1 MSGFFSWMLD
11 NGWNVDTGAAETFHF
26 WWPWIGFCVGALVLY
41 FYYLLEGRKRF
52 VKGRTLPIHK
62 YILDRVSNQVALL
75 AFVGLFIIAGRALF
89 VNTFFAYRFWRYG
102 WLAWG
107 AALAVYWLVYF
118 IRHYHD
124 DAARW
129 IAHQTNA
136 RYIPQPRARRKATS
150 RAG

>member
-26 WWPWIGFCVGALVLY
+26 WWPWIGFCVGVLILY
-41 FYYLLEGRKRF
+41 FYYLAEGRKRF
-52 VKGRTLPIHK
+52 VKGRTLPLHK
-62 YILDRVSNQVALL
+62 YILDKASNQVALL
-75 AFVGLFIIAGRALF
+75 AFVGLFVIAGRALF

-107 AALAVYWLVYF
+107 AALGVYWLVYF

-124 DAARW
+124 ERARW

-136 RYIPQPRARRKATS
+136 RYIPQARAKRKAVS
-150 RAG
+150 KAS